1 METRRMKVAAARQ
14 VLTRGGGPRLVLTNF
29 GARLGA
35 LLAVG
40 LATLV
45 VARTAGPVWVGA
57 LALLRVLP
65 ALAGFL
71 GTGGLPLA
79 APYFLAGSKGAEPNL
94 RPTLL
99 ALGAAGSLLGAA
111 AWVVL
116 TPLIGPPLL
125 PELGLGLVAFTGVLV
140 LSQMAVSSFKSFCQG
155 DNDLPGSNLIIVLE
169 ESTFLPAFAALW
181 VAGLRDG
188 MLIVLS
194 LLASRLITAVVGGVR
209 LARRGFFR
217 SGGRI
222 DLALGREVWR
232 FAIRGQVG
240 NVMLLM
246 NLRFD
251 FVLVDVMAGPAAL
264 GIYAV
269 ASKYA
274 ELLRLPSDAVMW
286 VAYPRFA
293 RGGGGA
299 PAAARATM
307 RRAGLCVAAGAIP
320 LALLSLVVIPRLF
333 GVAFAPAV
341 VPACILLIG
350 LAGEGVAAVAVA
362 YLYGQGMPGMAST
375 GVGVGVVVT
384 IILDLLLIPSMGIV
398 GASIA
403 STAAYLSSTIACV
416 GFFSLQSRPKALT
429 ARRISSQEGSG

>member
-1 METRRMKVAAARQ
+1 MNLVAARR
-14 VLTRGGGPRLVLTNF
+14 VLTRGGAARLVLTNF
-29 GARLGA
+29 GARLAA

-79 APYFLAGSKGAEPNL
+79 APYFLARSHGDEPNL

-99 ALGAAGSLLGAA
+99 ALSAGGSLLGAA
-111 AWVVL
+111 GWVAL
-116 TPLIGPPLL
+116 TPLISPRLL
-125 PELGLGLVAFTGVLV
+125 PELGSGLVTFTGVLV

-169 ESTFLPAFAALW
+169 EGAFLPAFAALW
-181 VAGLRDG
+181 VAGVRDG

-194 LLASRLITAVVGGVR
+194 LLTSRVVTALIGGVR
-209 LARRGFFR
+209 LWRRGFLR
-217 SGGRI
+217 AGGRI
-222 DLALGREVWR
+222 DLALARRVWL

-240 NVMLLM
+240 NVMLLV

-251 FVLVDVMAGPAAL
+251 FVIVEVIAGPAAL

-274 ELLRLPSDAVMW
+274 ELLRLPSDAVLW

-299 PAAARATM
+299 PVAAARATM

-320 LALLSLVVIPRLF
+320 LAGLSIVVIPLLF
-333 GVAFAPAV
+333 GAAFAPAV
-341 VPACILLIG
+341 VPACILLVG
-350 LAGEGVAAVAVA
+350 LAGEGVAAVAIA

-384 IILDLLLIPSMGIV
+384 VALDLLLIPGMGIV
-398 GASIA
+398 GAALA
-403 STAAYLSSTIACV
+403 STAAYLSTTLACV
-416 GFFSLQSRPKALT
+416 GFFVLQSRPAALS
-429 ARRISSQEGSG
+429 ARRIGSQEGSV